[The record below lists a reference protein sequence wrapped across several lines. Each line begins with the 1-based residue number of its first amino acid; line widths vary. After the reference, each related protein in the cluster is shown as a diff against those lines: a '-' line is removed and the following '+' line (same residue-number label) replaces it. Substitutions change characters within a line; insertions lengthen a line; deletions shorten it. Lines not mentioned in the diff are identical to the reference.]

1 MCVSRE
7 LVSNSLASCFPEV
20 AKKPCNSA
28 GHTVHSVHGHMGND
42 FNSLVAAQVWPGQKL
57 FVPRLKTSK
66 PNFNILYKLIN

>member
-7 LVSNSLASCFPEV
+7 LVSHSLASCFPEV
-20 AKKPCNSA
+20 AKKPCNRA
-28 GHTVHSVHGHMGND
+28 GHTVHGHMGND

-66 PNFNILYKLIN
+66 PNILYKLIN